1 MRWWQ
6 RRPSL
11 SIVMVV
17 HRMPEQAART
27 LLSLSPAYQRGVAA
41 GEYEVIVVEN
51 PSDQLLGAAAA
62 GPVRYFLQEKAAK
75 SPVAA
80 VNFGVAQARADHVAI
95 LIDGARMLSPGVVAQ
110 TIAALRADPQAAVS
124 APGYHLGHELQQVAV
139 NKGHDEATD
148 RALLDSIGWPA
159 DGYRLFEIAVLSG
172 SCRQGFFKPHAES
185 NFLALSRRKFQA
197 LGGMDARYDDLGG
210 GMANLDFYKRLLETP
225 GTALY
230 LLFGEGSFHQFHG
243 GITTNTPEAE
253 RAVIMQAIKAQDE
266 GLRGSD
272 TALPANVPILFGAA
286 HPGVMRFV
294 EQSLK
299 QVRKS

>member
-1 MRWWQ
+1 MRG
-6 RRPSL
+6 RPLL

-27 LLSLSPAYQRGVAA
+27 LHSLSPAYQRGVRA
-41 GEYEVIVVEN
+41 EDYEVIVVEN
-51 PSDQLLGAAAA
+51 PSDQILGAEAA
-62 GPVRYFLQEKAAK
+62 GPVRYFLRAEAAK
-75 SPVAA
+75 SPVGA

-95 LIDGARMLSPGVVAQ
+95 LIDGARMLSPGVVAA
-110 TIAALRADPQAAVS
+110 TLAALRADPAAAVS

-139 NKGHDEATD
+139 NKGHDAAAD
-148 RALLDSIGWPA
+148 RALLEGIGWPA

-185 NFLALSRRKFQA
+185 NFLALSRQKFQA

-210 GMANLDFYKRLLETP
+210 GMANLDFYKRLLESP
-225 GTALY
+225 GTPLY

-253 RAVIMQAIKAQDE
+253 RAAIMQAIKAQDE
-266 GLRGSD
+266 GLRGAA
-272 TALPANVPILFGAA
+272 TALPTTAPILFGTA
-286 HPGVMRFV
+286 HPAVMRFV
-294 EQSLK
+294 EYSLK
-299 QVRKS
+299 QVRKP